1 MLAKIHD
8 AWKPACPEAL
18 LFGEPCW
25 DGGFCM
31 LKIIFAF
38 NEK

>member
-18 LFGEPCW
+18 LYFLESHAG
-25 DGGFCM
+25 M